1 MGDPMLKDLKGVL
14 GKKKYVPRLN
24 CKAKISYFGLA
35 TLHEYIGGF
44 DIPVDD
50 VFGMKI
56 IQTFKKL
63 FYNRP
68 GLILAQSPSFLYFLS
83 QCASLAQL
91 RKAVAELRCF
101 KDIVAL
107 DDMPVGECEQNLN
120 LLLQQFKHLGIRVE
134 IQIYDLGCYFLPW
147 VFGNVLVVLEMAS
160 WTTE

>member
-1 MGDPMLKDLKGVL
+1 M
-14 GKKKYVPRLN
+14 
-24 CKAKISYFGLA
+24 
-35 TLHEYIGGF
+35 
-44 DIPVDD
+44 DD

-68 GLILAQSPSFLYFLS
+68 GLILGQSAFLLYFLS

-91 RKAVAELRCF
+91 REAVAVLRCF